1 MLGRS
6 RLTFIGSIALALIL
20 WGLAAR
26 AGELLALAL
35 PFVIFLAAGLL
46 AELVDVRLQA
56 ERTLSAERVHGGEEV
71 KVKLKIQNIGSKLA
85 ELQLVDHV
93 PEGLKII
100 EGKTNAIASLA
111 VNGTLELEYAVS
123 GHRGYFEW
131 SGLKALVADHLGLQ
145 CKEFFIRCPGTL
157 YIMPRFEELRD
168 IEIRPRRTRVYSGIV
183 RANQGGPGVEFFG
196 VREYYPGDAFKW
208 INWKAT
214 ARRDELIT
222 NEYEQERVADVAIVL
237 DARMKSNVWVH
248 GESLFEYSVRAAAS
262 FARFFINKGN
272 NVGLLI
278 YGSFLDWT
286 FPGYGRGQREK
297 IMRALARAELGDKIV
312 FEGLENLPARLFPIR
327 SQIVLV
333 SPLLEQDVEVLRRL
347 RARDYHVIVVSP
359 NPIEFELAKLPQ
371 SDMICAYK
379 RLAARIA
386 RLERRLLLDKLS
398 QSGIRVLDWNVHE
411 PLASMCA
418 YKRRAL
424 GRVTLLASRLYHR

>member
-1 MLGRS
+1 MLGKK
-6 RLTFIGSIALALIL
+6 RLAFISSIALALIL

-26 AGELLALAL
+26 SGELLALAL
-35 PFVIFLAAGLL
+35 PFVIFLVAGLL
-46 AELVDVRLQA
+46 AESGEIKLQA
-56 ERTLSAERVHGGEEV
+56 ERMLSAERVYGNEEV
-71 KVKLKIQNIGSKLA
+71 TVRLKIKNMGSQLA

-93 PEGLKII
+93 PEALKIT
-100 EGKTNAIASLA
+100 EGDTSAIASLA
-111 VNGTLELEYAVS
+111 AHEALELEYTVS
-123 GHRGYFEW
+123 GYRGYFEW
-131 SGLKALVADHLGLQ
+131 RGLKAIATDHLGFQ
-145 CKEFFIRCPGTL
+145 CKELFIDCPGAL

-214 ARRDELIT
+214 ARRDELVT
-222 NEYEQERVADVAIVL
+222 NEYEQERVADVAIIL
-237 DARMKSNVWVH
+237 DARTKSHVWAG
-248 GESLFEYSVRAAAS
+248 GESLFEHSVRAAAS

-286 FPGYGRGQREK
+286 FPGYGRLQREK

-312 FEGLENLPARLFPIR
+312 FEGLEHLPARLFPIR

-333 SPLLEQDVEVLRRL
+333 SPLLDQDVEVLRRL

-371 SDMICAYK
+371 SDAVK
-379 RLAARIA
+379 LAARVA
-386 RLERRLLLDKLS
+386 RLERRLLLDKLNR
-398 QSGIRVLDWNVHE
+398 SGIRVLNWNVYE
-411 PLASMCA
+411 PLADLA
-418 YKRRAL
+418 ERAL
-424 GRVTLLASRLYHR
+424 GRVTLLASRLYPR